1 MWGGSFC
8 IQAFPLDD
16 IDKCRYE
23 QELSGDVA
31 ATSFAG
37 SSVDVVHKQ
46 MKRVSVA
53 AFDYD
58 AEMEDEMSFTA
69 GARFVIVGDSED
81 DGW

>member
-1 MWGGSFC
+1 M
-8 IQAFPLDD
+8 
-16 IDKCRYE
+16 
-23 QELSGDVA
+23 A
-31 ATSFAG
+31 ATSFEG

-69 GARFVIVGDSED
+69 GARFVILGDSED

>member
-1 MWGGSFC
+1 MGGGSFC

-31 ATSFAG
+31 ATLFEE